1 MYDRLVLMNN
11 CRDNESMFGVIF
23 LMLLL
28 VIGPLAVVA
37 GADSR
42 VDDVARRRRYQ
53 G

>member
-1 MYDRLVLMNN
+1 MLMNS

-23 LMLLL
+23 LTLLL
-28 VIGPLAVVA
+28 VIGLLAVVA
-37 GADSR
+37 GVDSR